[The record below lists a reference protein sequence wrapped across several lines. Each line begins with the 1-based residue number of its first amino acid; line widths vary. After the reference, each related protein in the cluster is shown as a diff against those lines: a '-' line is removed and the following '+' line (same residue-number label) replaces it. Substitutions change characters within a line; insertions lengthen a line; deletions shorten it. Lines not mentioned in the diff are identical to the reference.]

1 MKKLFKLGIVLAGI
15 FSISVGFASPKDDL
29 KERLQSFKALSSSFE
44 QEVIKADGSMVSTS
58 KGRLLVSKP
67 DRLMMHT
74 ETPDEQYLFTK
85 GDAVYFY
92 DPFVNQLS
100 IFSVADLNTA
110 PFLLLNSD
118 DKKLWDQYEV
128 KSQGQSFTLR
138 PHSSKE
144 FKEIELKFKDN
155 MLERLVIFM
164 KDGNKNIYKLSS
176 QSSQVNLKDFDISI
190 PEDAEVDDE
199 RRSY

>member
-1 MKKLFKLGIVLAGI
+1 MKKLLKLGIVLAGI

-44 QEVIKADGSMVSTS
+44 QEVIKADGSIVSTS

>member
-1 MKKLFKLGIVLAGI
+1 MKKLLKLGIVLAGI

-29 KERLQSFKALSSSFE
+29 KERLQSFKALSCSFE
-44 QEVIKADGSMVSTS
+44 QEVIKADGSIVSTS

-128 KSQGQSFTLR
+128 QSQGQSFTLR

>member
-1 MKKLFKLGIVLAGI
+1 MKKLLKLGIVLAGI

-44 QEVIKADGSMVSTS
+44 QEVIKADGSIVSTS

-190 PEDAEVDDE
+190 HEDAEVDDE

>member
-1 MKKLFKLGIVLAGI
+1 MKKLLKLGIVLAGI

-29 KERLQSFKALSSSFE
+29 KERLQSFKALSCSFE
-44 QEVIKADGSMVSTS
+44 QEVIKADGSIVSTS

>member
-1 MKKLFKLGIVLAGI
+1 MKKLFKFGIVLASI
-15 FSISVGFASPKDDL
+15 FTISAGLASPKDDL
-29 KERLQSFKALSSSFE
+29 KERLQSFKALSSNFD
-44 QEVIKADGSMVSTS
+44 QEVIKADGSIVSAS

-67 DRLMMHT
+67 DRLLMHT

-128 KSQGQSFTLR
+128 KAQGQSFTLR
-138 PHSSKE
+138 PNSSKE

-155 MLERLVIFM
+155 MLERLVISM
-164 KDGNKNIYKLSS
+164 KDGNKNIYKLSA
-176 QSSQVNLKDFDISI
+176 QSSQVNLKDFEVSI

>member
-1 MKKLFKLGIVLAGI
+1 MKKLLKLGIVLAGI

-44 QEVIKADGSMVSTS
+44 QEVIKADGSIVSTS

-138 PHSSKE
+138 PHSSNE

>member
-1 MKKLFKLGIVLAGI
+1 MKKLLKLGIVLAGI

-44 QEVIKADGSMVSTS
+44 QEVIKADGSIVSTS

-118 DKKLWDQYEV
+118 DKKIWDQYEV

>member
-1 MKKLFKLGIVLAGI
+1 MKRLFKFGILLASI
-15 FSISVGFASPKDDL
+15 FSIGVGFASPKDDL
-29 KERLQSFKALSSSFE
+29 KARLQSFKSLSCDFY
-44 QEVIKADGSMVSTS
+44 QEVVKADGSVVSTS
-58 KGRLLVSKP
+58 NGKLLVSKP

-74 ETPDEQYLFTK
+74 QAPDEQYLFTRENS
-85 GDAVYFY
+85 VYFY

-118 DKKLWDQYEV
+118 DDKLWDQYEV
-128 KSQGQSFTLR
+128 KAQGQSFTLK
-138 PHSSKE
+138 PNASKE
-144 FKEIELKFKDN
+144 FKEIELNFKD
-155 MLERLVIFM
+155 ETFESLVIFM
-164 KDGNKNIYKLSS
+164 KDGNKNTYKLSS
-176 QSSQVNLKDFDISI
+176 QSNQVNLRDFEVFI

>member
-1 MKKLFKLGIVLAGI
+1 MKKLLKLGIVLAGI

-29 KERLQSFKALSSSFE
+29 KERLQSFKALSSSFA
-44 QEVIKADGSMVSTS
+44 QEVIKADGSIVSTS

>member
-1 MKKLFKLGIVLAGI
+1 MKKLLKFGIVLAGI
-15 FSISVGFASPKDDL
+15 FSISVGLASPKDDL
-29 KERLQSFKALSSSFE
+29 KERLQSFRSLSCNFD
-44 QEVIKADGSMVSTS
+44 QEVIKADGSMVSAS

-74 ETPDEQYLFTK
+74 ESPDEQYLFTK

-100 IFSVADLNTA
+100 IFAVADLNTA
-110 PFLLLNSD
+110 PFLLLNSS

-138 PHSSKE
+138 PNSSKE
-144 FKEIELKFKDN
+144 FKEIELRFKDN

-176 QSSQVNLKDFDISI
+176 QSSQVNLKDFEVSI